1 MRCGGRTWRNPGLK
15 MVVGIVSTSPEGR
28 RKAPR
33 PTFHVV
39 PPPSP
44 RPKAWSEIAI
54 AVSLALFLNLLLLLP
69 FILDTPAGS
78 PPFEEPEAI
87 SVDLVPEPEARPE
100 PEAPPPPEPA
110 PQAEESG
117 FTRSGGESD
126 EAPGDP
132 GEEAPAEAARP
143 EPTPDETVVEA
154 RDNAFEEDIPG
165 WARTIEPGYDMRLGN
180 TNASASAQA
189 AAPGGGGDRY
199 LNAMGKR
206 IVENVVYPREAGGR
220 EGVVVIDLL
229 VHRSGAVQS
238 VRMVQSTGLPSLD
251 RAALDAIQ
259 RSQPFA
265 PFPAN
270 VTVQTAQLRL
280 TLKIVPQMR

>member
-1 MRCGGRTWRNPGLK
+1 M
-15 MVVGIVSTSPEGR
+15 STSPEGR
-28 RKAPR
+28 REAPR

-39 PPPSP
+39 PPPVP
-44 RPKAWSEIAI
+44 RPKAWSEILI
-54 AVSLALFLNLLLLLP
+54 AVSLALVLNLLLLLP
-69 FILDTPAGS
+69 FILDVPSGS

-87 SVDLVPEPEARPE
+87 SVDLVPEPEAPPQPQPE
-100 PEAPPPPEPA
+100 AAPPPPEPV

-117 FTRSGGESD
+117 FTRSGGDSD

-143 EPTPDETVVEA
+143 EPAPDETVMQA

-180 TNASASAQA
+180 PNASASAQA
-189 AAPGGGGDRY
+189 ASPGGGGDRY

-206 IVENVVYPREAGGR
+206 IVQNVVYPREAGGR
-220 EGVVVIDLL
+220 EGVAVIDLL
-229 VHRSGAVQS
+229 VLRSGAVQS
-238 VRMVQSTGLPSLD
+238 VRMVQSTGVPSLD

-270 VTVQTAQLRL
+270 VTVRTAQLRL
-280 TLKIVPQMR
+280 TLKITPRMR